1 MKKLQ
6 KIILI
11 ISIVILSI
19 VAVFFVINKNVFA
32 AKKNY
37 NTHEKKL
44 EKLIISD
51 YSIDQSYTNLVNTC
65 KDYMNEY
72 KKSIDEKNMLNI
84 NKIDKSL
91 EEKEKSLEKYDESII
106 TDLSNDL
113 NDLQNTK
120 SLYPYETKKIDDI
133 ESKVNNLIKSGDY
146 NSAYK
151 KCSSILF
158 SFRKISDL
166 GNFGNLQYD
175 FSEFPKVKL
184 YLDSTK
190 LEEILGYS
198 INGTKFKIIEKIG
211 DNYEEVKINEFG
223 TTSQYGGVNID
234 LLADVSASMNPY
246 FNDVKT
252 ATTNFVQNVD
262 MTKNKVGLMSFSDSV
277 NRIYDF
283 TNDQNAIING
293 INLLQLQNMTSLY
306 DALVVSLSDINTQS
320 GAKCIVAFTDGHDNK
335 SYYNYNDVLNLAK
348 PYNIP
353 IYIIGIGELS
363 PEYEE
368 ILTNISEVTNAYYI
382 NINESNIQQEM
393 SQIYG
398 EISKLQNT
406 LYYID
411 YTDKNKNK
419 SEKRELYLEYNDGNT
434 IIRNKIKDTVEI
446 PKDKA
451 VEIPNNELDKDGKI
465 AAVASFIRESNIK
478 YFESMNKR
486 DISLVKDFYDE
497 SESGQKLLLEA
508 QSNLNKYTKENTTLE
523 FFNYSI
529 KKVEIVNNNTYKVSY
544 SQEYKDSTPNREPIY
559 YHASATD
566 TVIEK
571 NGRFYITEFDGPK
584 PKRLDSAEFKLND

>member
-1 MKKLQ
+1 MKKSQ

-11 ISIVILSI
+11 ISILILSI

-146 NSAYK
+146 NSAYNK
-151 KCSSILF
+151 YASIIF

-166 GNFGNLQYD
+166 STFDILQYD

-223 TTSQYGGVNID
+223 TTSQDGGVNID
-234 LLADVSASMNPY
+234 LLADVSDSMNPY

-252 ATTNFVQNVD
+252 ATTDFVQNVD
-262 MTKNKVGLMSFSDSV
+262 MTKNKVGLMSFGDSA

-283 TNDQNAIING
+283 TNDQNAILNG
-293 INLLQLQNMTSLY
+293 INSLQLQNMTCLY
-306 DALVVSLSDINTQS
+306 DALSISLSNINTQS
-320 GAKCIVAFTDGHDNK
+320 GAKCIVAFTDGYDTK
-335 SYYNYNDVLNLAK
+335 SYYNYNSVLDLAK
-348 PYNIP
+348 SYNIP
-353 IYIIGIGELS
+353 IYLIGIGELS

-368 ILTNISEVTNAYYI
+368 ILTNISEVTNAYYR

-398 EISKLQNT
+398 DISKRQNT

-434 IIRNKIKDTVEI
+434 IIRNKIEYPEI
-446 PKDKA
+446 PEDKA
-451 VEIPNNELDKDGKI
+451 VEIPNNELYKDGKK

-529 KKVEIVNNNTYKVSY
+529 NKVEIVNNNTYKVSY
-544 SQEYKDSTPNREPIY
+544 SQEYKNSSPNREPIY

-584 PKRLDSAEFKLND
+584 PQKLDSAEFKLND

>member
-223 TTSQYGGVNID
+223 TTSQDGGVNID

-283 TNDQNAIING
+283 TNDENSIING

-348 PYNIP
+348 LYNIP
-353 IYIIGIGELS
+353 IYLIGIGELS

-368 ILTNISEVTNAYYI
+368 ILTNISKITNAYYR

-398 EISKLQNT
+398 DISKRQDT

-434 IIRNKIKDTVEI
+434 IIRNKIEYPEI
-446 PKDKA
+446 PEDKA

-497 SESGQKLLLEA
+497 SESGQQLLA
-508 QSNLNKYTKENTTLE
+508 QVQSNIDKDRRENKTLE
-523 FFNYSI
+523 FFDYSI
-529 KKVEIVNNNTYKVSY
+529 DKVEVVDNNTYKVSY
-544 SQEYKDSTPNREPIY
+544 SQKYKVSSPNSTEYLK
-559 YHASATD
+559 ALGTD

-571 NGRFYITEFDGPK
+571 NGRFYITKFDGPK
-584 PKRLDSAEFKLND
+584 PEPLKNVTFQLND

>member
-1 MKKLQ
+1 MKKSQ

-11 ISIVILSI
+11 ISILILSI

-65 KDYMNEY
+65 KDYMKEY

-166 GNFGNLQYD
+166 SNFGNLQYD

-223 TTSQYGGVNID
+223 TTSQDGGVNID

-262 MTKNKVGLMSFSDSV
+262 MTKNKVGLMSFGDSA
-277 NRIYDF
+277 NRIYGF
-283 TNDQNAIING
+283 TNDQNAILNG
-293 INLLQLQNMTSLY
+293 INSLQLQNMTCLY
-306 DALVVSLSDINTQS
+306 DALSISLSNINTQS
-320 GAKCIVAFTDGHDNK
+320 GAKCIVAFTDGYDTK
-335 SYYNYNDVLNLAK
+335 SYYNYNSVLDLAK
-348 PYNIP
+348 LYNIP
-353 IYIIGIGELS
+353 IYLIGIGELS

-368 ILTNISEVTNAYYI
+368 ILTNISKVTNAYYI

-398 EISKLQNT
+398 DISKRQNT

-446 PKDKA
+446 P
-451 VEIPNNELDKDGKI
+451 NNELYKDGKK

-478 YFESMNKR
+478 YFESLNQR
-486 DISLVKDFYDE
+486 DISIVKDFYDE
-497 SESGQKLLLEA
+497 SESGQQLLA
-508 QSNLNKYTKENTTLE
+508 QVQSNIDKDRRENKTLE
-523 FFNYSI
+523 FFDYSI
-529 KKVEIVNNNTYKVSY
+529 DKVEVVDNNTYKVSY
-544 SQEYKDSTPNREPIY
+544 SQKYKVSSPNSTEYLK
-559 YHASATD
+559 ALGTD

-571 NGRFYITEFDGPK
+571 NGRFYITKFDGPK
-584 PKRLDSAEFKLND
+584 PEPLKNVTFQLND

>member
-1 MKKLQ
+1 MKKSQ

-11 ISIVILSI
+11 ISILILSI

-65 KDYMNEY
+65 KDYMKEY

-106 TDLSNDL
+106 TDLSNNL

-120 SLYPYETKKIDDI
+120 SLYPYETKKIDDV

-166 GNFGNLQYD
+166 SNFGNLQYD

-223 TTSQYGGVNID
+223 TTSQDGGVNID

-246 FNDVKT
+246 FNDVKSS
-252 ATTNFVQNVD
+252 TTNFVQNVD

-283 TNDQNAIING
+283 TNDQNSIING

-353 IYIIGIGELS
+353 IYIIGIGELT

-368 ILTNISEVTNAYYI
+368 ILKNISKETNAYYR

-398 EISKLQNT
+398 DISKRQNT

-446 PKDKA
+446 P
-451 VEIPNNELDKDGKI
+451 NNELYKDGKK

-478 YFESMNKR
+478 YFESLNQR
-486 DISLVKDFYDE
+486 DISIVKDFYDE
-497 SESGQKLLLEA
+497 SESGQQLLA
-508 QSNLNKYTKENTTLE
+508 QVQSNIDKDRRENKTLE
-523 FFNYSI
+523 FFDYSI
-529 KKVEIVNNNTYKVSY
+529 DKVEVVDNNTYKVSY
-544 SQEYKDSTPNREPIY
+544 SQKYKVSSPNSTEYLK
-559 YHASATD
+559 ALGTD

-571 NGRFYITEFDGPK
+571 DGRFYITKFDGPEPEPLK
-584 PKRLDSAEFKLND
+584 NVTFQLND

>member
-1 MKKLQ
+1 MK
-6 KIILI
+6 
-11 ISIVILSI
+11 
-19 VAVFFVINKNVFA
+19 
-32 AKKNY
+32 
-37 NTHEKKL
+37 
-44 EKLIISD
+44 
-51 YSIDQSYTNLVNTC
+51 
-65 KDYMNEY
+65 EY

-120 SLYPYETKKIDDI
+120 SLYPYETKKIDDV

-166 GNFGNLQYD
+166 SNFGNLQYD

-223 TTSQYGGVNID
+223 TTSQDGRVNID

-262 MTKNKVGLMSFSDSV
+262 MTKNKVGLMSFGDSA
-277 NRIYDF
+277 NRIYGF
-283 TNDQNAIING
+283 TNDQNAILNG
-293 INLLQLQNMTSLY
+293 INSLQLQNMTCLY
-306 DALVVSLSDINTQS
+306 DALSISLSNINTQS
-320 GAKCIVAFTDGHDNK
+320 GAKCIVAFTDGYDTK
-335 SYYNYNDVLNLAK
+335 SYYNYNSVLDLAK
-348 PYNIP
+348 LYNIP
-353 IYIIGIGELS
+353 IYLIGIGELS

-398 EISKLQNT
+398 DISKRQNT

-434 IIRNKIKDTVEI
+434 IIRNKIEYPEI
-446 PKDKA
+446 PEDKA
-451 VEIPNNELDKDGKI
+451 VEIPNNNLYENGKI
-465 AAVASFIRESNIK
+465 ASVASFIRESNIK

-529 KKVEIVNNNTYKVSY
+529 NKVEIVNNNTYKVSY
-544 SQEYKDSTPNREPIY
+544 SQEYKNSSSNMAPIY

-584 PKRLDSAEFKLND
+584 PKPLKNVTFQLND